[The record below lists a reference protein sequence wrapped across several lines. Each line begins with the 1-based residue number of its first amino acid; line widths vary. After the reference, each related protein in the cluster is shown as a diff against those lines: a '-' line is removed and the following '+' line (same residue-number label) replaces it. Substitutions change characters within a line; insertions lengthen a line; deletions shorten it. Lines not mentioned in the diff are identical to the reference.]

1 MKINNI
7 KICIFGLGYVG
18 IKLAVHFSKK
28 YKTIGFDSNIDRI
41 NELNNG
47 FDVNSEVTKKNL
59 INKNLQFTHIRITI
73 SITIFLLLQF
83 QHQ

>member
-1 MKINNI
+1 MKKNNI

-41 NELNNG
+41 NELKSG
-47 FDVNSEVTKKNL
+47 YDKNSEVF
-59 INKNLQFTHIRITI
+59 QRG
-73 SITIFLLLQF
+73 FLTN
-83 QHQ
+83 